1 MTKESIIKVLLT
13 EPIHEKGIKLLEK
26 RFKIKIAS
34 NINETTIIDEVQDCH
49 AMIVRLAK
57 ITDTIIKNAPNL
69 EIIARHGV
77 GIDNIDLNTANKKG
91 IIVTNAPESNID
103 SVAEHAMCMILALAK
118 NLLKS
123 DIAVRKGDFEFRNQ
137 MPCTELKGKTI
148 GVIGLGRIGKALAEK
163 IKALDVKIIVYDPY
177 LTSSNQIPQE
187 IKLVKELD
195 NILINSDVV
204 TVHVPLTKKTFKMIG
219 RDEFRKMKNSAIFIN
234 VSRGGI
240 VDEAALFSAL
250 RDGEIKAAGIDV
262 FEKEPPD
269 KNNQLFK
276 LDNIIL
282 SPHNAA
288 LTEESMIKMATTN
301 ARGILDY
308 FNQKRPD
315 YIVN

>member
-1 MTKESIIKVLLT
+1 MTIEPAMKVLLT
-13 EPIHEKGIKLLEK
+13 EAIHEKGIKLLEK
-26 RFKIKIAS
+26 KFKVKIAS
-34 NINETTIIDEVQDCH
+34 NIKESTIINEVKDCH

-57 ITDTIIKNAPNL
+57 ITDKIIKNAPNL

-77 GIDNIDLNTANKKG
+77 GIDNIDLKAANKKG
-91 IIVTNAPESNID
+91 VIVTNAPESNID

-177 LTSSNQIPQE
+177 LTSLNQIPQE
-187 IKLVKELD
+187 IKLVKNMD
-195 NILINSDVV
+195 DILTNSDVL
-204 TVHVPLTKKTFKMIG
+204 TIHVPLNKNTHKMIG
-219 RDEFRKMKNSAIFIN
+219 KDEFMKMKKNVIFIN

-240 VDEAALFSAL
+240 VDEVALFNAL
-250 RDGEIKAAGIDV
+250 RDGEIKAAGMDV

-269 KNNQLFK
+269 KNNKLFK

-308 FNQKRPD
+308 FDRKKPD